1 MRWKKISDAVVR
13 RLPLYLRVLDETSRD
28 EDRKLMSSQELGERA
43 GVSPALVRKDLAWFG
58 EFGKQGVGYEIS
70 FLKDELRRILNLTD
84 NIRVALI
91 GVGSLG
97 QALTRYNRARVER
110 DRRFNVKIVAL
121 FDNDPKKHGTTVDGL
136 TVIPFD
142 EFAEQTR
149 EVGIRMAIITVPA
162 EHAQAVAD
170 VVVAA
175 GIKAILNFAPT
186 KLVVPDDVRIAS
198 ADLSLELQRLAYYL
212 DEE

>member
-13 RLPLYLRVLDETSRD
+13 RLPLYLRVLEEIGEDD
-28 EDRKLMSSQELGERA
+28 DRKLMSSQELGERA

-70 FLKDELRRILNLTD
+70 YLKDELRRILNLND

-97 QALTRYNRARVER
+97 QALTRYNRSRFES
-110 DRRFNVKIVAL
+110 DRSFRIEIVAL
-121 FDNDPKKHGTTVDGL
+121 FDSDPAKYGVKVDGIA
-136 TVIPFD
+136 VQPFEAFED
-142 EFAEQTR
+142 VAKKL
-149 EVGIRMAIITVPA
+149 GIRMAIITVPA
-162 EHAQAVAD
+162 QHAQEVAD
-170 VVVAA
+170 KVVQA
-175 GIKAILNFAPT
+175 GIRAILNFAPT
-186 KLVVPDDVRIAS
+186 KLVLPEGIHVAS

-212 DEE
+212 DD